1 MPLTWNAVQ
10 EVYAPEPQEHMMRA
24 QALGLSCPLDVF
36 EQLFT
41 DHHDEPEFA
50 KIVAFVDWSGVE
62 WEEGRLT
69 GVALRRVG
77 VPRAYQHAVDEAR
90 THTAEEGF
98 QDEREE
104 VRRHWLASKTWV
116 RSPVLLAG
124 EVLPS
129 ALQYEL
135 VVGFTRYGN
144 LLGAL
149 DRQDVLEQAPHTV
162 WIGRGG

>member
-1 MPLTWNAVQ
+1 MTLTWNALQ
-10 EVYAPEPQEHMMRA
+10 KVYSPEPTEYLARA
-24 QALGLSCPLDVF
+24 QALGLNCPLDVL

-50 KIVAFVDWSGVE
+50 KIIAFVDWGGVE
-62 WEEGRLT
+62 WEEVRLS

-90 THTAEEGF
+90 RRTAEEGF

-104 VRRHWLASKTWV
+104 VVQHWQATKTWI
-116 RSPVLLAG
+116 RAPVLLSGDALQSG
-124 EVLPS
+124 
-129 ALQYEL
+129 LQYEL
-135 VVGFTRYGN
+135 VVGFTRLGN

-149 DRQDVLEQAPHTV
+149 DREDVPEYAQHVV
-162 WIGRGG
+162 WVGR